1 MDFAWNRQQ
10 IEFKRKVIKFA
21 QQSLKSDLIKQ
32 DKEEIFNRDAWQKCC
47 EFGIH
52 GWPIPVRYGGQE
64 LDILTIACAL
74 QGLGYGCKDN
84 GLIFA
89 MNAHIWAGE
98 MHLLTFGSEEQKEKY
113 LPLLCREGWIA
124 SHAAS
129 EPQAGS
135 DIYSLKTTA
144 QKDGD
149 KYILNGHKHYV
160 TNGTIADLF
169 IIFATVDPALG
180 KEGLTAFM
188 IEKDTPGLIVRK
200 STSTMGVRTAQV
212 AEATLENCEVS
223 ASNRLGEEGA
233 GLAIFN
239 HSMEWERGFILA
251 SAVGTMERLLEQSIR
266 YARTHKQ
273 FGQAIGKFQLVA
285 NKLVDMKLRLE
296 SAKAHLYKVAWMKE
310 NRRMALM
317 EASMTNLYISEA
329 WVQSALEAIE
339 IHGAHGYLTNT
350 ELERELRDA
359 IASKFYS
366 GTSEIQRVVIAKFLG
381 V

>member
-1 MDFAWNRQQ
+1 MDFAWNSQQ
-10 IEFKRKVIKFA
+10 IAFKRKVIRFA
-21 QQSLKSDLIKQ
+21 QQSLTSDLIKQ
-32 DKEEIFNRDAWQKCC
+32 DKEEIFNRDGWQKCC

-52 GWPIPVRYGGQE
+52 GWPIPCRYGGQE

-84 GLIFA
+84 GLIFG

-98 MHLLTFGSEEQKEKY
+98 MPLLTFGSEEQKEKY

-160 TNGTIADLF
+160 TNGTVADLF
-169 IIFATVDPALG
+169 IIFANVDPSLG
-180 KEGLTAFM
+180 KEGLTAFI
-188 IEKDTPGLIVRK
+188 IEKDTPGLVVQK
-200 STSTMGVRTAQV
+200 TTSTMGVRTAQV
-212 AEATLENCEVS
+212 AELKLENCEVS
-223 ASNRLGEEGA
+223 ASHRLGKEGA

-310 NRRMALM
+310 HQKMALM
-317 EASMTNLYISEA
+317 EASIANLYISEA
-329 WVQSALEAIE
+329 WVKSALEAIE
-339 IHGAHGYLTNT
+339 VHGAYGYLTNT

-359 IASKFYS
+359 IGSKFYS
-366 GTSEIQRVVIAKFLG
+366 GTSEIQRVVIGKFLG
-381 V
+381 L

>member
-1 MDFAWNRQQ
+1 MDFAWNSQQ
-10 IEFKRKVIKFA
+10 IAFKKKVIRFV
-21 QQSLKSDLIKQ
+21 QQSLISDLIKQ
-32 DKEEIFNRDAWQKCC
+32 DKEEIFNRDGWQKCC
-47 EFGIH
+47 DFGIH
-52 GWPIPVRYGGQE
+52 GWPIPFRYGGQE

-84 GLIFA
+84 GLIFG

-98 MHLLTFGSEEQKEKY
+98 MPLLTFGSEEQKEKY

-160 TNGTIADLF
+160 TNGTVANLF
-169 IIFATVDPALG
+169 IIFANVDPSLG
-180 KEGLTAFM
+180 KEGLTAFI
-188 IEKDTPGLIVRK
+188 IEKDTPGLVVQK
-200 STSTMGVRTAQV
+200 TTSTMGVRTAQV
-212 AEATLENCEVS
+212 AELKLENCEVS
-223 ASNRLGEEGA
+223 ASHRLGKEGA

-310 NRRMALM
+310 HQKMALM
-317 EASMTNLYISEA
+317 EASMANLYISEA
-329 WVQSALEAIE
+329 WVKSALEAIE
-339 IHGAHGYLTNT
+339 VHGAYGYLTKT

-359 IASKFYS
+359 IGSKFYS
-366 GTSEIQRVVIAKFLG
+366 GTSEIQRVVIGKFLG
-381 V
+381 L

>member
-1 MDFAWNRQQ
+1 MDFAWNSQQ
-10 IEFKRKVIKFA
+10 IAFKKKVIRFA
-21 QQSLKSDLIKQ
+21 QQSLTSDLIKQ
-32 DKEEIFNRDAWQKCC
+32 DKEEIFNRDGWQKCC

-52 GWPIPVRYGGQE
+52 GWPIPCRYGGQE

-84 GLIFA
+84 GLIFG

-98 MHLLTFGSEEQKEKY
+98 MPLLTFGSEEQKEKY

-160 TNGTIADLF
+160 TNGTVADLF
-169 IIFATVDPALG
+169 IIFANVDPSLG
-180 KEGLTAFM
+180 KEGLTAFI
-188 IEKDTPGLIVRK
+188 IEKDTPGLVVQK
-200 STSTMGVRTAQV
+200 TTSTMGVRTAQV
-212 AEATLENCEVS
+212 AELKLENCEVS
-223 ASNRLGEEGA
+223 ASHRLGKEGA

-310 NRRMALM
+310 HQKMALM
-317 EASMTNLYISEA
+317 EASIANLYISEA
-329 WVQSALEAIE
+329 WVNSALEAIE
-339 IHGAHGYLTNT
+339 VHGAYGYLTNT

-359 IASKFYS
+359 IGSKFYS
-366 GTSEIQRVVIAKFLG
+366 GTSEIQRVVIGKFLG
-381 V
+381 L